1 MHGDLLDPEH
11 PLRSLELHADNY
23 VRNVSRLI
31 SVLERRNGK
40 LIWLITK
47 IFSFLLYL
55 WEKIRLISILFLPC
69 YIVWELRYAVMLIYL
84 IHCAFSPPFSFTTFV
99 FFPPPMIM
107 ATQMRK
113 KIMDIVVH
121 IISVLFFWRLH
132 AQAQMIISLR
142 LESPAHKGLF
152 ITCHSCLIP

>member
-11 PLRSLELHADNY
+11 PLRSLELPADNY

-69 YIVWELRYAVMLIYL
+69 YILWELRYAVMLIFL
-84 IHCAFSPPFSFTTFV
+84 IHCAFSLPFSFTTFV
-99 FFPPPMIM
+99 FFSPTNDNGNTDEKEDNGYCSSHHFSFVLLKT
-107 ATQMRK
+107 ARTGANDNFLK
-113 KIMDIVVH
+113 TG
-121 IISVLFFWRLH
+121 IS
-132 AQAQMIISLR
+132 
-142 LESPAHKGLF
+142 SP
-152 ITCHSCLIP
+152 

>member
-47 IFSFLLYL
+47 IFSSLSVRKDKAYFYTFSTLLHSMRTKVCSYAD
-55 WEKIRLISILFLPC
+55 ILDTLC
-69 YIVWELRYAVMLIYL
+69 L
-84 IHCAFSPPFSFTTFV
+84 FSPFFIHNLCFFS
-99 FFPPPMIM
+99 PPMIM